1 MLICIGCKIL
11 KSRKERISP
20 KPAKTE
26 DLAVE
31 LPTKKDNKSTV
42 ENDLS
47 DSKSPINLASPRED
61 TSRITILPE
70 DQNPN
75 VTSDKKA
82 KQAGKRTDL
91 T

>member
-20 KPAKTE
+20 KPEKTE
-26 DLAVE
+26 DLEDEA
-31 LPTKKDNKSTV
+31 PKKKDNKSTI

-75 VTSDKKA
+75 VVSDKKA
-82 KQAGKRTDL
+82 KQVGKQN
-91 T
+91 

>member
-20 KPAKTE
+20 KPEKTE

-31 LPTKKDNKSTV
+31 APKKKDNKSTI

-75 VTSDKKA
+75 VVSDKKA
-82 KQAGKRTDL
+82 KQVGKKN
-91 T
+91 